1 MAMTSLNISIPEQLK
16 AYIEARVES
25 GDYGTPSE
33 YVRSLVRQDKEAK
46 LDHLKQQLLAALQ
59 TEELDITR
67 EELASSNLGVL
78 LRSKLKKTEK

>member
-33 YVRSLVRQDKEAK
+33 YVRSLVRQDKESK
-46 LDHLKQQLLAALQ
+46 LDDLKQRLLAALQ
-59 TEELDITR
+59 TEEIEITR
-67 EELASSNLGVL
+67 EELAGANLGEL
-78 LRSKLKKTEK
+78 LRRKMKK